1 MPYTYWPIY
10 ILQMILE
17 IWTFWNSKNFMYQ
30 FLFIMNAFQIWMVSY
45 HHFNFFPMLKFKKIL
60 LRKISLLNWISD
72 FEFFNTHIYHLTQIS
87 LINMTL
93 KWRYINIC
101 DKIDNFSIIWHN
113 FWLIWLWLHLFQ
125 NDFLGI

>member
-45 HHFNFFPMLKFKKIL
+45 HHFNFFPMLKFKKNL